1 MWKGIPLFPDSAST
15 YSDAVDYFYL
25 ALVGISIFF
34 TLLIAALVVLFA
46 IRFRAREGSAGATQ
60 IHGSHVLE
68 LFWTAVP
75 LVIVMALFVWSTK
88 IWFTITRP
96 PAHAEQYYVTG
107 KQWMWKIQH
116 PTGQREINTLHV
128 PVNVPIQLRMI
139 SEDVI
144 HSFFIPAFRVKR
156 DVLPGRYSTMWF
168 EATKAGTYHLFCA
181 EYCGTKHSQMIGSV
195 IVMEQE
201 DYQRW
206 LSGAAAGETPQVQ
219 GEKLFAAMRCDTCHT
234 GQPGARGPKLQGLWG
249 QKVDLSDGSTVVF
262 NEDYVRESILIPTAK
277 TVAGF
282 QQLMPTY
289 AGQLGEDQILS
300 LIAYLKSLSDP
311 AQGGAKP

>member
-1 MWKGIPLFPDSAST
+1 MWKGIPLFPESAST
-15 YSDAVDYFYL
+15 YSDSVDYFYL
-25 ALVGISIFF
+25 TLVAISVFF
-34 TLLIAALVVLFA
+34 TVLIAALVILFA
-46 IRFRAREGSAGATQ
+46 IRYRARANGPGAVQ
-60 IHGSHVLE
+60 IHGSHGLE
-68 LFWTAVP
+68 IFWTAVP
-75 LVIVMALFVWSTK
+75 LAIVMALFVWSTK
-88 IWFTITRP
+88 IWFTISRP
-96 PAHAEQYYVTG
+96 PANAEQYFVTG

-116 PTGQREINTLHV
+116 PTGHREINTFHV
-128 PVNVPIQLRMI
+128 PVGVPIQLRMI

-168 EATKAGTYHLFCA
+168 EATKTGTFHLFCA

-195 IVMEQE
+195 IVMEPA
-201 DYQRW
+201 DYERW
-206 LSGAAAGETPQVQ
+206 LAGTTAGESPVAQ
-219 GEKLFAAMRCDTCHT
+219 GEKLFAASRCYTCHT
-234 GQPGARGPKLQGLWG
+234 GQPGARGPDFKGLWG
-249 QKVDLSDGSTVVF
+249 QKVQLSDGSTIVF
-262 NEDYVRESILIPTAK
+262 DEDYVRESILTPTAK

-311 AQGGAKP
+311 LQGGAKP

>member
-1 MWKGIPLFPDSAST
+1 MQKGIPLFPEQAST
-15 YSDAVDYFYL
+15 FAMPVDTLYV
-25 ALVGISIFF
+25 ALVLVSVVFMVLIS
-34 TLLIAALVVLFA
+34 ALVVFFA
-46 IRFRAREGSAGATQ
+46 IRYRSRSGSPGATQ
-60 IHGSHVLE
+60 IHGAMSLE
-68 LFWTAVP
+68 LLWTVVP
-75 LVIVMALFVWSTK
+75 LVIVMVIFVWGTK
-88 IWFTITRP
+88 VWFQISRP
-96 PAHAEQYYVTG
+96 PSQAEQYYVTG

-128 PVNVPIQLRMI
+128 PTNQPIQLRMI

-144 HSFFIPAFRVKR
+144 HSFYIPAFRVKR

-181 EYCGTKHSQMIGSV
+181 EYCGTKHSEMIGSV
-195 IVMEQE
+195 IVMEPA
-201 DYQRW
+201 DYERW
-206 LSGAAAGETPQVQ
+206 LSGALAGESPRDQ
-219 GEKLFAAMRCDTCHT
+219 GEKLFAALRCDTCHT
-234 GQPGARGPKLQGLWG
+234 GLQGARGPDFKGLWG
-249 QKVDLSDGSTVVF
+249 QKVQLSDGSSVDF
-262 NEDYVRESILIPTAK
+262 NEDYVRESILLPTAK

-289 AGQLGEDQILS
+289 AGQVGEDQILS

>member
-25 ALVGISIFF
+25 ALVVISIFF
-34 TLLIAALVVLFA
+34 TVLVAALVVVFA
-46 IRFRAREGSAGATQ
+46 IRFRTRPGSAGAVQ
-60 IHGSHVLE
+60 IHGSHGLE
-68 LFWTAVP
+68 IFWTVVP

-88 IWFTITRP
+88 IWFVITRP

-116 PTGQREINTLHV
+116 PTGQREINMLHV
-128 PVNVPIQLRMI
+128 PVGVPIQLRMI

-195 IVMEQE
+195 IVMEQA
-201 DYQRW
+201 DYELW
-206 LSGAAAGETPQVQ
+206 LAGAAAGESPQAQ
-219 GEKLFAAMRCDTCHT
+219 GEKLFAASRCDTCHT
-234 GQPGARGPKLQGLWG
+234 GKPDARGPDFKGLWG
-249 QKVDLSDGSTVVF
+249 TQVQLSDGSSVIF
-262 NEDYVRESILIPTAK
+262 NEDYVRESILLPTAK